1 MKLSLMLC
9 GLCLVTILACQKD
22 KFTTTPQVS
31 LKSITPNSVVIG
43 DIIRVKGTFTDKEGD
58 VDSAYI
64 IYKWYNGANIVK
76 NDTFRYYLPALGVP
90 AATKDGDILVEFS
103 YGRFQTG
110 YVQLS
115 SVSKDTTSTFGI
127 MLVDHQKNKSE
138 YKESKQIRL
147 LKP

>member
-9 GLCLVTILACQKD
+9 GLCLVTLLACQKD

-31 LKSITPNSVVIG
+31 LKSITPSSVVIG

-76 NDTFRYYLPALGVP
+76 NDTFATTCPHWEFLLPPKTAISWLNFLTAGS
-90 AATKDGDILVEFS
+90 KLV
-103 YGRFQTG
+103 
-110 YVQLS
+110 
-115 SVSKDTTSTFGI
+115 
-127 MLVDHQKNKSE
+127 MCN
-138 YKESKQIRL
+138 
-147 LKP
+147 